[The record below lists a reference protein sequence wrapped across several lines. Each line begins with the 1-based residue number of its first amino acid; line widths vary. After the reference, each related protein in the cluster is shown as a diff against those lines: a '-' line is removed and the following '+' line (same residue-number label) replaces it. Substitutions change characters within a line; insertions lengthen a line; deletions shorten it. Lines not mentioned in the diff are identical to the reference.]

1 LRDLNEYCRSLT
13 TGGLLFMSGFIA
25 EDKEL
30 VLEEVRQSGLSIVAE
45 MRENE
50 WMAICLSK

>member
-1 LRDLNEYCRSLT
+1 
-13 TGGLLFMSGFIA
+13 MSGFIA